1 MRARGCQGRGVAS
14 RRGASH
20 TLVMQFDNRIIDDLA
35 RAASGMLSTLG
46 SVRAEFEA
54 QFRSGVERLLKS
66 YDLATREELEAVK
79 AMAAKA
85 RAENEELKLRV
96 AALEARMAATAPT
109 PGASAAAE
117 GGPEAPGS

>member
-1 MRARGCQGRGVAS
+1 
-14 RRGASH
+14 
-20 TLVMQFDNRIIDDLA
+20 MQFDNRIIDDLA

-54 QFRSGVERLLKS
+54 QFRSGIERLLKS
-66 YDLATREELEAVK
+66 YDLVTREEFEAIK

-85 RAENEELKLRV
+85 RTETEELKLRV
-96 AALEARMAATAPT
+96 AALEGGTAAPQAP
-109 PGASAAAE
+109 GGVSQ

>member
-1 MRARGCQGRGVAS
+1 
-14 RRGASH
+14 
-20 TLVMQFDNRIIDDLA
+20 MQFDNRIIDDLA

-46 SVRAEFEA
+46 SVRTEFEA

-96 AALEARMAATAPT
+96 AALEARMAATAPP

>member
-1 MRARGCQGRGVAS
+1 
-14 RRGASH
+14 
-20 TLVMQFDNRIIDDLA
+20 MQFDNRIIDDLA

-54 QFRSGVERLLKS
+54 QFRNGVERLLKS

-79 AMAAKA
+79 AMAARA

-96 AALEARMAATAPT
+96 AALEARFAAGPAPSAGS
-109 PGASAAAE
+109 GAVSQ
-117 GGPEAPGS
+117 GGPEPSAS

>member
-1 MRARGCQGRGVAS
+1 
-14 RRGASH
+14 
-20 TLVMQFDNRIIDDLA
+20 MQFDNRIIDDLA

-96 AALEARMAATAPT
+96 AALEVRVAGPD
-109 PGASAAAE
+109 ASR
-117 GGPEAPGS
+117 GGGVA

>member
-1 MRARGCQGRGVAS
+1 
-14 RRGASH
+14 
-20 TLVMQFDNRIIDDLA
+20 MQFDNRIIDDLA

-54 QFRSGVERLLKS
+54 QFRSGIERLLKS
-66 YDLATREELEAVK
+66 YDLVTREELETVK

-85 RAENEELKLRV
+85 RADAEELKLRV
-96 AALEARMAATAPT
+96 AALEARAGMAAPQAP
-109 PGASAAAE
+109 GDVSQ

>member
-1 MRARGCQGRGVAS
+1 
-14 RRGASH
+14 
-20 TLVMQFDNRIIDDLA
+20 MQFDNRIIDDLA

-54 QFRSGVERLLKS
+54 QFRSGIERLLKS

-85 RAENEELKLRV
+85 RAENEEIKLRV
-96 AALEARMAATAPT
+96 AALEARLAAGPAP
-109 PGASAAAE
+109 AE
-117 GGPEAPGS
+117 APPAWGPVSPEAPSS

>member
-1 MRARGCQGRGVAS
+1 
-14 RRGASH
+14 
-20 TLVMQFDNRIIDDLA
+20 MQFDNRIIDDLA

-54 QFRSGVERLLKS
+54 QFRNGVERLLKS

-85 RAENEELKLRV
+85 RAENEELKQRL
-96 AALEARMAATAPT
+96 AALEARLAAMPVPATGSPT
-109 PGASAAAE
+109 GPGGVSE
-117 GGPEAPGS
+117 GGPEASGS